1 MISVFDIFLK
11 MLKFVAPFNTKIVI
25 MINVTR
31 FVILGVIR
39 GKEGTRGRYGNGTPR
54 CLNFSTVDKQV
65 VTGFRH
71 AV

>member
-39 GKEGTRGRYGNGTPR
+39 KGSYSGSILQWDALFKFFNSSPVFDMQPETT
-54 CLNFSTVDKQV
+54 C
-65 VTGFRH
+65 
-71 AV
+71 

>member
-31 FVILGVIR
+31 FVILGDSERKVL
-39 GKEGTRGRYGNGTPR
+39 GVDMAMGR
-54 CLNFSTVDKQV
+54 
-65 VTGFRH
+65 